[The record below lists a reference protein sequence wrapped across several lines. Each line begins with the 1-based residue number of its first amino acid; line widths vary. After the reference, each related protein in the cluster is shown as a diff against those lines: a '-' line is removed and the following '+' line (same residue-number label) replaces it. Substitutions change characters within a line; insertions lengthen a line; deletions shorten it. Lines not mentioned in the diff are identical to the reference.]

1 MKILEKVQA
10 RLKDEPA
17 DVVILRGYVETI
29 VNRLCIRL
37 GEAELPETFEG
48 IAVDATVKMY
58 RRAYYEGIAVDA
70 TVKMY
75 RRAYYEGIASEGS
88 DGIST
93 SFVSDVLAEYADEIK
108 AYRQSKSES
117 GGKYKVYFL

>member
-37 GEAELPETFEG
+37 GETELPETFEG

-58 RRAYYEGIAVDA
+58 RRAYYEGI
-70 TVKMY
+70 T
-75 RRAYYEGIASEGS
+75 SEGS

-108 AYRQSKSES
+108 TYRQSKSES